1 MGLCFLPFLV
11 LNMLSWWKRKK
22 KTEFIKVLKTVP
34 IAKSNLMTLN
44 FDSTMMVVS
53 NIQVIK

>member
-1 MGLCFLPFLV
+1 MFSSVSCLEYVKLV
-11 LNMLSWWKRKK
+11 ETKKK